1 MRCNKRFP
9 GVFCKDISL
18 FLRISL
24 PEERRTLLRA
34 WSVDIKIYSYY
45 YYFATRK
52 KTSFPLF
59 PSFPSPL
66 LLRLPLFP
74 LLFLLLLFSLLLFFP
89 PLSFFK
95 DSPTYFREGVGRS
108 KERERKSGAA
118 SALTA
123 EPNLWLSPRILR
135 SGLEQKPHHDWSRNP
150 ETP

>member
-89 PLSFFK
+89 PSLFLK
-95 DSPTYFREGVGRS
+95 IHPLILERGWGGA
-108 KERERKSGAA
+108 KRERGSPEQPLRLPQ
-118 SALTA
+118 SLTCGSV
-123 EPNLWLSPRILR
+123 PGS
-135 SGLEQKPHHDWSRNP
+135 
-150 ETP
+150 